1 MLVFVHFILKQVIHL
16 YVKIQQRK
24 LSWNATSKI
33 RSFEKASHKPGGG
46 QVKIESRRLDWNVGS
61 KVVSTNNIKHRPGG
75 GKVEVGLIEIKTFD
89 WN

>member
-1 MLVFVHFILKQVIHL
+1 MQKKLKQVTHL
-16 YVKIQQRK
+16 YVKIEQRK

-33 RSFEKASHKPGGG
+33 GSFEKA
-46 QVKIESRRLDWNVGS
+46 
-61 KVVSTNNIKHRPGG
+61 STNNIKHRPGG